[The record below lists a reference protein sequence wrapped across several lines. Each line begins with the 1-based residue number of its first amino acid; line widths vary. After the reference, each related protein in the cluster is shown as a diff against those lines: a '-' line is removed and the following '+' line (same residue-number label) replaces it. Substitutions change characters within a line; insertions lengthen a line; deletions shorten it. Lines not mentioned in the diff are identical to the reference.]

1 MTVDPAVPD
10 ELGRLRSR
18 VPELVGSVLA
28 TADGMVVAH
37 DSHGIEPDTL
47 AALAAAH
54 LALARRFA
62 HAVNHG
68 ELRESVV
75 ECDGGYI
82 TSYTAGPNALLTVV
96 TSGDANL
103 AMVHLE
109 ARRCV
114 RRIVKLLAQLELI
127 RQQQKQQ
134 QLLQQQHRAQSEHQ
148 PPQRPEI
155 PQQTGPSTA
164 PLVRRTPMATLPNVG
179 VHGSLRHTAAG

>member
-1 MTVDPAVPD
+1 MTVNPAVLE
-10 ELGRLRSR
+10 ELGRLRLKL
-18 VPELVGSVLA
+18 PELTGSVLA
-28 TADGMVVAH
+28 TADGLVVAH
-37 DSHGIEPDTL
+37 DSHGMEPDTL

-68 ELRESVV
+68 DLRESVV

-114 RRIVKLLAQLELI
+114 RRLVKLLALEATPQL
-127 RQQQKQQ
+127 
-134 QLLQQQHRAQSEHQ
+134 
-148 PPQRPEI
+148 RPEI
-155 PQQTGPSTA
+155 PTQAGPPT
-164 PLVRRTPMATLPNVG
+164 PLARRTPMATLSNV
-179 VHGSLRHTAAG
+179 SRRRQTAG

>member
-1 MTVDPAVPD
+1 MTVDPAVLE
-10 ELGRLRSR
+10 ELGRLRSK
-18 VPELVGSVLA
+18 VLELAGSVLA
-28 TADGMVVAH
+28 TADGLVVAH
-37 DSHGIEPDTL
+37 DSHGLEPDTL

-82 TSYTAGPNALLTVV
+82 TSYTCGPNALLTLV

-114 RRIVKLLAQLELI
+114 RRLIKIMALETAPQL
-127 RQQQKQQ
+127 
-134 QLLQQQHRAQSEHQ
+134 
-148 PPQRPEI
+148 RPEI
-155 PQQTGPSTA
+155 PTQPGPST
-164 PLVRRTPMATLPNVG
+164 PLARRTPMSTLSNVA
-179 VHGSLRHTAAG
+179 RRRQAAG